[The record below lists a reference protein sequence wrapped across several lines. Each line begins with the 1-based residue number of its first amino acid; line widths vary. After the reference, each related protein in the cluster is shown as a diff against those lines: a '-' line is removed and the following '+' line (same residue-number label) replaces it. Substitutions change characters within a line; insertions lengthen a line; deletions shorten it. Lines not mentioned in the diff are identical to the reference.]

1 MKICRVDG
9 LHLIRARRIVHL
21 LSVLGFLS
29 LWLLNVSCIELVPFL
44 FSLLLVEVKHHD
56 TRAVAGTFLL
66 QIVAQ
71 LV

>member
-21 LSVLGFLS
+21 LSVLCLLS

-44 FSLLLVEVKHHD
+44 FSLLLIGLKHHD
-56 TRAVAGTFLL
+56 TCAFAGTLLL